1 MRRGVTRDKIEPGM
15 TVIVEGFRAKDGT
28 NNGSGGKVTF
38 ADGRSVFTA
47 GAEDKLPDGRLPD
60 GRK

>member
-1 MRRGVTRDKIEPGM
+1 M
-15 TVIVEGFRAKDGT
+15 TIIVEGFRAKDGT